1 MPIKNIV
8 RGQAVPFSKLEK
20 AKELR
25 LNQTEAEQV
34 LWQALRANRF
44 QGLHFR
50 RQQVISGFIV
60 DFYCHA
66 GELVIEVDGP
76 IHAAQKEYDA
86 EREQVLMD
94 KGLCVL
100 RVSNDDVL
108 QRLPQV
114 LKKIEEHSSPSL
126 LGKEPGDR

>member
-8 RGQAVPFSKLEK
+8 RGQAVTFSKLEK
-20 AKELR
+20 AKEMR
-25 LNQTEAEQV
+25 ANQTEAELV
-34 LWQALRANRF
+34 LWQVLRANRF

-50 RQQVISGFIV
+50 RQQVIGGFIV
-60 DFYCHA
+60 DFYCHV

-86 EREQVLMD
+86 EREQVLTEM
-94 KGLCVL
+94 GLRVL
-100 RVSNDDVL
+100 RVSNEDVL

-114 LKKIEEHSSPSL
+114 LKLIEDHSSPSL
-126 LGKEPGDR
+126 LGKVRDR